1 MRIIHDTVS
10 TFDAGFGLVSID
22 RPTDMYLGRKLWHCD
37 FRFTAPDGRE
47 YWGTAFR
54 EPLVATVS
62 VELRTRSE
70 GSKGWSSR
78 RLPESHKT
86 AWRDSIA
93 AHAGPVIAAARKEAR
108 RG

>member
-1 MRIIHDTVS
+1 MRILHDTVS

-22 RPTDMYLGRKLWHCD
+22 RPSPHHLGRKLWNAD

-62 VELRTRSE
+62 VELYTRGVSV
-70 GSKGWSSR
+70 R
-78 RLPESHKT
+78 RLPEAHKAT
-86 AWRDSIA
+86 WRESIA
-93 AHAGPVIAAARKEAR
+93 AHIGPVIAAAREEVR
-108 RG
+108 RDA